1 MESEKQS
8 ILAMLATF
16 ESELQAQDIGGE
28 LTCVEYYNKF
38 NINGINFERGVFI
51 VTIQER
57 TGNERYELYVI
68 DSSHKVLSIDSEG
81 NEIIYSEELEDFIG
95 DQIKIEDIRD
105 AEQKQKEDLKGM
117 SEKMEEEKSTQEEEK
132 AELGITYYREI
143 QDHNLENQMKIKF
156 SEGVEEKGMAYSEKF
171 GGFVLVEKINGKL
184 QQVEGTQVAKPT
196 MKTVIS
202 LDENGERTEEK
213 VPHALMKTDD
223 PTKELS
229 ITKEGGYIE
238 TGTVEVLPC
247 SMRVEMQLRE
257 SGEGL
262 DAQRNKELEDLTNKE
277 GKEAIHEIAHEH
289 KKVKELIEEQTE
301 QFTDEE
307 IEFFQELAKDEG
319 ISLDRKSVV

>member
-117 SEKMEEEKSTQEEEK
+117 SEKMEQFLYEKCIF
-132 AELGITYYREI
+132 GMEI
-143 QDHNLENQMKIKF
+143 
-156 SEGVEEKGMAYSEKF
+156 
-171 GGFVLVEKINGKL
+171 
-184 QQVEGTQVAKPT
+184 
-196 MKTVIS
+196 
-202 LDENGERTEEK
+202 
-213 VPHALMKTDD
+213 
-223 PTKELS
+223 
-229 ITKEGGYIE
+229 
-238 TGTVEVLPC
+238 
-247 SMRVEMQLRE
+247 
-257 SGEGL
+257 
-262 DAQRNKELEDLTNKE
+262 
-277 GKEAIHEIAHEH
+277 
-289 KKVKELIEEQTE
+289 
-301 QFTDEE
+301 
-307 IEFFQELAKDEG
+307 
-319 ISLDRKSVV
+319 